1 MKRITG
7 VLAVLTAG
15 VILSAC
21 GPTTVKPAAQA
32 VRPAPT
38 VTKTV
43 IVTKTLPPKTIVKWR
58 TRTITVTS
66 PASVS
71 CFSYGGRAYLT
82 SPGAGIPA
90 VNGCTISIK
99 PIYPLSTGE
108 ATVTVTAPDGGT
120 GSYTA
125 SWAGQ

>member
-1 MKRITG
+1 MGRT
-7 VLAVLTAG
+7 VAALAVLTMG

-21 GPTTVKPAAQA
+21 GSIPAKPAAET

-43 IVTKTLPPKTIVKWR
+43 IVTRTLPPKRIIKWR

-66 PASVS
+66 PPSVS
-71 CFSYGGRAYLT
+71 CFEYGGRAYLT

-90 VNGCTISIK
+90 VSGCTISIS
-99 PIYPLSTGE
+99 PTYPLSTGE
-108 ATVTVTAPDGGT
+108 ATVTVTAPDGST
-120 GSYTA
+120 GSYKA
-125 SWAGQ
+125 SWAG